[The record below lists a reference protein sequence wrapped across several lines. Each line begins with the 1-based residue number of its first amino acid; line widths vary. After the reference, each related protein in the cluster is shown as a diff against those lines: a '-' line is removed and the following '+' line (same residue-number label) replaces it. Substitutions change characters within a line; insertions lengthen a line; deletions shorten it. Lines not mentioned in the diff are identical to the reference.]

1 VIIHASGA
9 RSWFAL
15 VAIMLAATVAAVAP
29 SPTAATAPVDP
40 VDQQTA
46 PALGMQWPVPV
57 ARVTPGALSEP
68 MVPSASSVPPP
79 RREPDRQQLV
89 VSAVGDTNLD
99 PAYIPVFRQE
109 GYEYAFAGL
118 DNLFVDD
125 DLSIVNLEC
134 AATTIGRPV
143 SKAFTFNCDIG
154 ALDVMATAGVEVA
167 NLANNH
173 SADWGRDGLLETRR
187 NVLAAGV
194 APVGV
199 GADAAQAHE
208 PALFDINGWK
218 VAVLGFGGVVPWAD
232 WLATDTTPGMADGD
246 TIPTMV
252 AAVERADEVADL
264 VFVTIHWGVELDT
277 TPRPDDVERARA
289 MIDAGADAVFGH
301 HPHRLQPLEFYL
313 GKPIAWSLGN
323 FVWPRL
329 SDAGATT
336 AVARVIVEADGTID
350 ACLIPAFI
358 ERSGQPV
365 LQGPH
370 RNGCRPYR
378 AAAPNAS

>member
-1 VIIHASGA
+1 MTRATGA

-15 VAIMLAATVAAVAP
+15 VVAILATTVAAVAP
-29 SPTAATAPVDP
+29 SPTAAEAPVDA
-40 VDQQTA
+40 VDHQA
-46 PALGMQWPVPV
+46 ARVLEVRSPLPVPLEML
-57 ARVTPGALSEP
+57 GSGSGP
-68 MVPSASSVPPP
+68 MVPSVRSVPPP
-79 RREPDRQQLV
+79 RREPDRRRLV

-99 PAYIPVFRQE
+99 PAYIPVFGQE

-134 AATTIGRPV
+134 AATNAGRPV

-154 ALDVMATAGVEVA
+154 ALDVMAAAGVEVA

-187 NVLAAGV
+187 NVLASGV

-208 PALFDINGWK
+208 PALFDMNGWK

-232 WLATDTTPGMADGD
+232 WLATDTTAGMADGD
-246 TIPTMV
+246 TIETMV
-252 AAVERADEVADL
+252 AAVERANEVADL

-301 HPHRLQPLEFYL
+301 HPHRLQPLEFYQ

-336 AVARVIVEADGTID
+336 AVARVIVEADGAID

-365 LQGPH
+365 LQGSH

-378 AAAPNAS
+378 AAAPSAS